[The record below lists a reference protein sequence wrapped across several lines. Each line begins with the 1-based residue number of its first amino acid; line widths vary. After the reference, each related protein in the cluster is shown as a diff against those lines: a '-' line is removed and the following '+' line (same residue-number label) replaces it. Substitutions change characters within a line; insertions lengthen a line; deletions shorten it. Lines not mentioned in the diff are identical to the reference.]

1 MTGHHSGVESTEQV
15 SVLVIRAW
23 RHGNGFVAKVI
34 RTTDIEDSAAERTV
48 IASDRETL
56 HDELDDWLGAGGFGH
71 PSS

>member
-1 MTGHHSGVESTEQV
+1 MTRNHCGVESTEQV

-34 RTTDIEDSAAERTV
+34 RTTDIEDSAAERIV

-56 HDELDDWLGAGGFGH
+56 HAVLDQWLAAGGLGS
-71 PSS
+71 PS